1 MSDDTDLT
9 TLADIQEDEQNA
21 NLGTERGA
29 FALQESL
36 VRYGPA
42 RSIVVDRKGRLIAG
56 EKTKRTAERLGLPIE
71 VIKTHGDKLV
81 VVQRDDLDLE
91 EDGGLARALSIAD
104 NRTAELNLAWD
115 AQAIVAEV
123 DAGLDL
129 SAFFRDIELERLTGE
144 ARLAD
149 LQDET
154 AEAEDEFDPVPEMA
168 IQPFE
173 HHDYVVF
180 FFRNSWD
187 WAQVLD
193 LLDIERQA
201 FSYESAKGDLRR
213 KAGICRALDGAK
225 LLELVYAARNHTE

>member
-1 MSDDTDLT
+1 MPEDLT

-42 RSIVVDRKGRLIAG
+42 RSIVVDRQGRLIAG
-56 EKTKRTAERLGLPIE
+56 EKTKRTAEKLGLPIE
-71 VIKTHGDKLV
+71 VVKTRGDKLV
-81 VVQRDDLDLE
+81 VVQREDLDLE

-129 SAFFRDIELERLTGE
+129 SAFFYERELEQLTGE
-144 ARLAD
+144 ARLAE
-149 LQDET
+149 L
-154 AEAEDEFDPVPEMA
+154 AEDEEAGEDELDPVPEMA

-173 HHDYVVF
+173 HYDYVVF

-193 LLDIERQA
+193 LLGIAREA
-201 FSYESAKGDLRR
+201 FSFESSKGNLRR
-213 KAGICRALDGAK
+213 KVGICRALDGAK
-225 LLELVYAARNHTE
+225 LLELLHNAHRDSE